1 MGELGRVAI
10 EVALQHPADPA
21 DRAVPL
27 GLVEQLVHHGPQ
39 RAAIAEELLQRARQA
54 SVAVREVGAKRLL
67 ERRRGTLVDLLRLA
81 DHPIE
86 LRADRIDVDG
96 DPGVLQR
103 DQPDAQRT
111 LDERT
116 PIPRRALPQERGE
129 GRVRQGQALDDDAI
143 ALEADRG
150 VERDDDGFHG
160 SNVRTAR
167 DI

>member
-27 GLVEQLVHHGPQ
+27 GLVEQLVHHRAQ
-39 RAAIAEELLQRARQA
+39 RAAVAEELLQRARQPP
-54 SVAVREVGAKRLL
+54 VAVREVGAQGLL
-67 ERRRGTLVDLLRLA
+67 EGGRGTLVDLLRLA
-81 DHPIE
+81 DHPLE
-86 LRADRIDVDG
+86 LRADGVHVDR

-103 DQPDAQRT
+103 DQPDPQRT
-111 LDERT
+111 LHERT

-129 GRVRQGQALDDDAI
+129 GRVRQGQALDDDPVAFQ
-143 ALEADRG
+143 ADRG

-160 SNVRTAR
+160 SNVGPTR